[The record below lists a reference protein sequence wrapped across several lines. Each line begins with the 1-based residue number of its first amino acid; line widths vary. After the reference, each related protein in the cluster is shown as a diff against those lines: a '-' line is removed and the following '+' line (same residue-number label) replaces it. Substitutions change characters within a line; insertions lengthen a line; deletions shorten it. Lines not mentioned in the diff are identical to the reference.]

1 MVYPRDDKI
10 DAVER
15 RRRAT
20 QLAKENLACAE
31 QRKRDE
37 ILQRATEQGKQQKML
52 EENARGMYDACVSS
66 HQVAIEKR
74 RHLEEEWAK
83 AAEEKLVQDHEDKPW
98 LLEHRRRVLGYGKLK

>member
-1 MVYPRDDKI
+1 MKFSSARPSK
-10 DAVER
+10 ANSKKCWR
-15 RRRAT
+15 RTRA
-20 QLAKENLACAE
+20 APGR
-31 QRKRDE
+31 QRSPPS
-37 ILQRATEQGKQQKML
+37 
-52 EENARGMYDACVSS
+52 ARWYRVNRKSARMYDACVSS